1 MVHLLKTARSK
12 VPSRRTKSKHYF
24 SPYIRPCRISP
35 SRGVVVKAPAG
46 LTPKP
51 APRHVFLQQWA
62 DAILWVTQAL
72 QHYVHNVNADIE
84 TNEIGKFQ
92 RTHGMVHAQLHDRVN
107 SFRSRHAFHHAI
119 RRF

>member
-12 VPSRRTKSKHYF
+12 VSSRRTKSKQFFRLRFAHGGYT
-24 SPYIRPCRISP
+24 P
-35 SRGVVVKAPAG
+35 SRGVVVKAAAG

-72 QHYVHNVNADIE
+72 QQYVHNVNADIE
-84 TNEIGKFQ
+84 TYEIGKFQ
-92 RTHGMVHAQLHDRVN
+92 RTHRMVHAQLHDRVHG
-107 SFRSRHAFHHAI
+107 FRRDRKSVV
-119 RRF
+119 